1 MLGTYQGASAMRR
14 RACIES
20 ARVSGCWTMMPS
32 GLNQLWI
39 ESARVSGCWTM
50 MPSGLKQLWI
60 ESARVS
66 GCWTMMPSGLKQ
78 LWIGFRLKALEYLDV
93 GQ

>member
-1 MLGTYQGASAMRR
+1 
-14 RACIES
+14 
-20 ARVSGCWTMMPS
+20 
-32 GLNQLWI
+32 
-39 ESARVSGCWTM
+39 M

-66 GCWTMMPSGLKQ
+66 GCWQMMPSGLKQ
-78 LWIGFRLKALEYLDV
+78 LWIGFGLKALEYLDV